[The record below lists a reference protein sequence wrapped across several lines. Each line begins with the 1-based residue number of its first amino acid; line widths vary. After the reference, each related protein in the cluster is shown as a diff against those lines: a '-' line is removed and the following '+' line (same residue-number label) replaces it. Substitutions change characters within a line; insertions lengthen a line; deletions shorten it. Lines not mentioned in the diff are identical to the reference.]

1 MLLIVES
8 VIVYDLKLFYKNL
21 VVIKLK
27 IYVLKGKLF
36 ESYWDM
42 WFSLFILIMII

>member
-1 MLLIVES
+1 MLMFIES

-27 IYVLKGKLF
+27 IYILKGMIL
-36 ESYWDM
+36 ESNWDM
-42 WFSLFILIMII
+42 LFGLFILIMII